1 MKSFNQTL
9 MLAISIVLGSCT
21 ANQYTITF
29 ETNGG
34 TPIEPI
40 IGNFDAWVD
49 SISET
54 SKEGHSFAGWF
65 LNEGLTIPTNIPDKF
80 PAENLTLYANWT
92 INHYTLT
99 FETNGGNMIHSLTQE
114 YDSQIELVEDPTKP
128 FHNFLG
134 WFSDFNFITST
145 TIPIT
150 MPSRDVTFYAKWAPL
165 EGAILTAQDLRN
177 IKNNLSGTYFLVND
191 IDLGGVEWTPIG
203 TDTTPFKGILD
214 GKGFTIR
221 NLKITTS
228 QIYVGLFGFNEGII
242 TNLNLD
248 YVDINVN
255 GAMYAG
261 SFIGYNNTNGDI
273 NNLKALNGKITISK
287 NYFNTSIVGGLIG
300 FQNTDLSINYSSNSL
315 LITEGLIDILG
326 GLIGNSM
333 TVTIS
338 NCYNTA
344 SMDGISEVGGLVG
357 KADSATISNSFNLG
371 NVSSDVDSSSRGG
384 GLVGYASVFV
394 DISTSFNLGSVVGNA
409 QVGGLV
415 GRVGNIT
422 ISNSFNR
429 GSVVGYSPISRVG
442 GLAGLVS
449 IARVTNS
456 FNSGSVS
463 GYHVDGN
470 GLFSGQVNIII
481 SYSVNLINSFNFG
494 NINGNIVPNLI
505 IYDLEFFTTTSSW
518 DTAIW
523 NFTGLD
529 IANGLFPTLKNMPTI
544 PDNQ

>member
-1 MKSFNQTL
+1 
-9 MLAISIVLGSCT
+9 
-21 ANQYTITF
+21 
-29 ETNGG
+29 
-34 TPIEPI
+34 
-40 IGNFDAWVD
+40 
-49 SISET
+49 
-54 SKEGHSFAGWF
+54 
-65 LNEGLTIPTNIPDKF
+65 
-80 PAENLTLYANWT
+80 
-92 INHYTLT
+92 
-99 FETNGGNMIHSLTQE
+99 
-114 YDSQIELVEDPTKP
+114 
-128 FHNFLG
+128 
-134 WFSDFNFITST
+134 
-145 TIPIT
+145 
-150 MPSRDVTFYAKWAPL
+150 
-165 EGAILTAQDLRN
+165 
-177 IKNNLSGTYFLVND
+177 VND

>member
-1 MKSFNQTL
+1 MKSFNQTF

-228 QIYVGLFGFNEGII
+228 QVYVGLFGFNEGII

-273 NNLKALNGKITISK
+273 NNLKALNGTITISK

-357 KADSATISNSFNLG
+357 KADSATISNSFN
-371 NVSSDVDSSSRGG
+371 
-384 GLVGYASVFV
+384 
-394 DISTSFNLGSVVGNA
+394 
-409 QVGGLV
+409 
-415 GRVGNIT
+415 
-422 ISNSFNR
+422 R
-429 GSVVGYSPISRVG
+429 GSVVGYSPVSRVG

-470 GLFSGQVNIII
+470 GLFSGQVNILI